1 MIRDLKIRKAKDKD
15 LKEIAKIMMVESAK
29 SPYNERYTIKSA
41 VKESKEFFKNEI
53 YVAVNEKEIIGFIA
67 SHVISSDKKK
77 GYIDELWLKAAY
89 RGKGAGKMLVK
100 SVEENYKKNG
110 ISGIRLS
117 TIKKA
122 KAYGFYNKL
131 QYKDAALVYM
141 EKKL

>member
-1 MIRDLKIRKAKDKD
+1 MKVRNAKKEDM
-15 LKEIAKIMMVESAK
+15 KEIAEIMMKESAK
-29 SPYNERYTIKSA
+29 KPYNEKYTLKSA

-77 GYIDELWLKAAY
+77 GYIDELWIRPNY
-89 RGKGAGKMLVK
+89 QGKGAGKMLVK
-100 SVEENYKKNG
+100 FVEEKYKKDG

-131 QYKDAALVYM
+131 KYKNADLVYM

>member
-1 MIRDLKIRKAKDKD
+1 MKIRKAKKED
-15 LKEIAKIMMVESAK
+15 LKEVAKIMMVESAK
-29 SPYNERYTIKSA
+29 KPYNEKYTIKSA

-53 YVAVNEKEIIGFIA
+53 YVAVNEKEVIGFIA

-77 GYIDELWLKAAY
+77 GYIDELWLKVAY
-89 RGKGAGKMLVK
+89 QGEGAGKMLVK

-110 ISGIRLS
+110 VSGIRLS

-131 QYKDAALVYM
+131 KYKDAALVYM